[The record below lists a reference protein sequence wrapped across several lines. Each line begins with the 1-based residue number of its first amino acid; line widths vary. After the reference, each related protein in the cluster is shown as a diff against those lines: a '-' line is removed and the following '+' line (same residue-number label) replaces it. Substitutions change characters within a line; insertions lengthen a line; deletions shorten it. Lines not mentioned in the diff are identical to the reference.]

1 MRRRLGRLIPLCVV
15 VLLMVTLVAL
25 GAEKPKYGGV
35 LRVATTTSVPTL
47 DPMVV
52 THIAT
57 REVGMH
63 IFESLITFDENFGV
77 VPMLAESWDISPD
90 GRVYTFYL
98 RRGVPFHNGK
108 EMKAEDVWASVIR
121 FLEVSPR
128 KGELANLEEVKIV
141 DDYTVEFRLSQPTG
155 PFLAALANP
164 IAQLAIMPRE
174 AVEGKAARQAEII
187 GTGPYKFVEWIPD
200 RHVKVVRFPEY
211 EPIDMPTSGF
221 GGYKAAYIDE
231 ILFIPVPEPGARVA
245 GLEAGDY
252 DFADFLPAINVPDLM
267 DQPGLILDSLMP
279 YTWPVIYFNFARS
292 FGSHKLRQA
301 VQAGLDFDEI
311 MIASSDGAGR
321 LDPGMY
327 FKEQVWNSQ
336 VGIDLYN
343 QKDLDKAKALMKE
356 ANYAGEEIIVVT
368 NTDYEY
374 MYKAA
379 IVLEQ
384 QLKKIG
390 FNAKLVVLDWP
401 GSLDVRK
408 DLDKWDIF
416 FSSHSTRFDPS
427 ANDFYFKPETTFF
440 AYDNPEMVKYLK
452 QGMDSTAFEDRY
464 RAYEEA
470 QRIFYEDVA
479 MIKLYDLG
487 IWQGWQKYVKEY
499 RPWVMLNFNSVW
511 LDK

>member
-1 MRRRLGRLIPLCVV
+1 MRKRLGRLLLLALVV
-15 VLLMVTLVAL
+15 VLLVTPVAL
-25 GAEKPKYGGV
+25 GAEEPKYGGT

-52 THIAT
+52 THVAT

-63 IFESLITFDENFGV
+63 IFESLVTFDENFAV

-90 GRVYTFYL
+90 GLVYTFYL
-98 RRGVPFHNGK
+98 RKGVPFHNGK
-108 EMKAEDVWASVIR
+108 EMKAEDVWASVVR

-128 KGELANLEEVKIV
+128 KGELANLEEVKVI

-174 AVEGKAARQAEII
+174 AVEGKPARQAEII

-200 RHVKVVRFPEY
+200 RHVKVVRFEDY
-211 EPIDMPTSGF
+211 KPIAMPSSGF
-221 GGYKAAYIDE
+221 AGDKAAYIDE

-252 DFADFLPAINVPDLM
+252 DFADFLPAISVPDLM
-267 DQPGLILDSLMP
+267 DRPDLVLDSLMP
-279 YTWPVIYFNFARS
+279 YTWPVIYFNFARH
-292 FGSHKLRQA
+292 FGDLRLRQA
-301 VQAGLDFDEI
+301 VQAGLDLEEI

-327 FKEQVWNSQ
+327 FQEQVWHSN
-336 VGIDLYN
+336 VGAELYN
-343 QKDLDKAKALMKE
+343 QKNLEKAKALMKE
-356 ANYAGEEIIVVT
+356 AGYGGEEIIVVT

-384 QLKKIG
+384 QLKKMG
-390 FNAKLVVLDWP
+390 FNVKLVVLDWP
-401 GSLDVRK
+401 GSLDLRS
-408 DLDKWDIF
+408 DLTKWDIF

-427 ANDFYFKPETTFF
+427 ANDFYFMPGTTFF
-440 AYDNPEMVKYLK
+440 AYDNPEMVKYLQ
-452 QGMDSTAFEDRY
+452 QGMASTSFEDRY
-464 RAYEEA
+464 RAYEQA

-487 IWQGWQKYVKEY
+487 IWQGWQEYVKGY
-499 RPWVMLNFNSVW
+499 RPWVMINFNNVW